1 VHGAGSLIAGHG
13 IAAID
18 PLETAVSAQQVW
30 AANAISVRD
39 AFSVRQENTSG
50 WRRRY
55 RRTRKGLNF
64 MSQRYPHGVAARRS
78 FSKSLVGVAM
88 LAGALV
94 GQDALAQ
101 QSNQTKKGAPAA
113 AAPAP
118 KSAPAPQAQAQ
129 PGPPQSAW
137 VKLCEKIPVT
147 AKDKDG
153 KELKQEKSVCLTHH
167 ERLDGN
173 TGMVLV
179 SAAVRQVEGV
189 DKQHLMVMVPLGMMI
204 QPGIRA
210 AVYSKELWEKVQ
222 KNEKIEEN
230 KLKPMALGYTLCHP
244 AGCTAETEA
253 TADLLKELKTGGGL
267 MVFAVNAVSQ
277 PIAFPVPLNGFEEAY
292 AGAPVDNQKYSEAR
306 RALMQQIAQRQ
317 QQLMAEYKKQNNELQ
332 KMQGTDAFGTNG
344 TAPAQASAPTPSAQS
359 APAQNTPAKKQ

>member
-1 VHGAGSLIAGHG
+1 
-13 IAAID
+13 
-18 PLETAVSAQQVW
+18 
-30 AANAISVRD
+30 
-39 AFSVRQENTSG
+39 
-50 WRRRY
+50 
-55 RRTRKGLNF
+55 
-64 MSQRYPHGVAARRS
+64 MSQRYPRGVAATRS
-78 FSKSLVGVAM
+78 FGKTLVGVAV

-94 GQDALAQ
+94 GQDAFAQ

-113 AAPAP
+113 AAPAS
-118 KSAPAPQAQAQ
+118 KNAPAAAAPQAQAQ

-137 VKLCEKIPVT
+137 VKLCEKIPV
-147 AKDKDG
+147 AGKDKDG

-253 TADLLKELKTGGGL
+253 TDDLLKELKAGGGL

-277 PIAFPVPLNGFEEAY
+277 PIAFPVPLNGFEQAY

-317 QQLMAEYKKQNNELQ
+317 QQLMAEYKKQNAELQ

-344 TAPAQASAPTPSAQS
+344 TAPAQASAQTAPAQS
-359 APAQNTPAKKQ
+359 APTQNAPAKKQ

>member
-1 VHGAGSLIAGHG
+1 
-13 IAAID
+13 
-18 PLETAVSAQQVW
+18 
-30 AANAISVRD
+30 
-39 AFSVRQENTSG
+39 
-50 WRRRY
+50 
-55 RRTRKGLNF
+55 
-64 MSQRYPHGVAARRS
+64 MSQRYAHGVAAARA
-78 FSKSLVGVAM
+78 FGTALVGVAM

-94 GQDALAQ
+94 GQDASAQ
-101 QSNQTKKGAPAA
+101 QASQPKKGSEKA
-113 AAPAP
+113 AAPA
-118 KSAPAPQAQAQ
+118 SQGAPAGASPQAQS
-129 PGPPQSAW
+129 GPPQSAW
-137 VKLCEKIPVT
+137 VKLCEKVPVA

-189 DKQHLMVMVPLGMMI
+189 DKEHLMVMVPLGMMI
-204 QPGIRA
+204 QPGVRA

-253 TADLLKELKTGGGL
+253 TADLLKDLKTGGGL
-267 MVFAVNAVSQ
+267 MVFAVNAVGQ
-277 PIAFPVPLNGFEEAY
+277 PIAFPVPLNGFDQAFS
-292 AGAPVDNQKYSEAR
+292 GAPVDNQKYSEAR

-317 QQLMAEYKKQNNELQ
+317 QQLMAEYKKQNDELQ
-332 KMQGTDAFGTNG
+332 KMQGSGAYGANG
-344 TAPAQASAPTPSAQS
+344 GPPAQASAQT
-359 APAQNTPAKKQ
+359 APAQNAPAQKAPAKKQ

>member
-1 VHGAGSLIAGHG
+1 
-13 IAAID
+13 
-18 PLETAVSAQQVW
+18 
-30 AANAISVRD
+30 
-39 AFSVRQENTSG
+39 
-50 WRRRY
+50 
-55 RRTRKGLNF
+55 
-64 MSQRYPHGVAARRS
+64 MSQRYAHGVAAART
-78 FSKSLVGVAM
+78 FSMALVGVAM
-88 LAGALV
+88 LAGAFV

-101 QSNQTKKGAPAA
+101 QASQTKKGSEKAAAPASQGAPAA
-113 AAPAP
+113 AAP
-118 KSAPAPQAQAQ
+118 QAQAQ
-129 PGPPQSAW
+129 SGPPQSAW
-137 VKLCEKIPVT
+137 VKLCEKVPVA

-204 QPGIRA
+204 QPGVRA

-222 KNEKIEEN
+222 KNENIEDS

-253 TADLLKELKTGGGL
+253 TADLLKELKAGGGL
-267 MVFAVNAVSQ
+267 MIFAVNAVSQ
-277 PIAFPVPLNGFEEAY
+277 PIAFPVPLNGFDQAF

-317 QQLMAEYKKQNNELQ
+317 QQLMAEYKKQNDELQ
-332 KMQGTDAFGTNG
+332 KMQGNTAYGTTG
-344 TAPAQASAPTPSAQS
+344 TPPAQASAQTAPAQS
-359 APAQNTPAKKQ
+359 APAQKAPAKKQ